1 MILSTLLVFMCV
13 PYFTLG
19 QTKRDIENNPNDFH
33 MFENFELTKSLYVN
47 ETKIMI
53 KLKLFFEKEEG
64 GSRASSDSEGEIFS
78 SSSAAEGERGNLYFN
93 AIELF
98 RSRRG

>member
-1 MILSTLLVFMCV
+1 
-13 PYFTLG
+13 
-19 QTKRDIENNPNDFH
+19 
-33 MFENFELTKSLYVN
+33 
-47 ETKIMI
+47 MI
-53 KLKLFFEKEEG
+53 KMKLFFFEKEEG